1 MGRGPWCSWAHCC
14 RDFVS
19 SAHACLPPLRL
30 CLHAL
35 AHLATAL
42 PWAATAV
49 TRATARRYVGRFAP
63 SPTGP
68 MHLGSVVA
76 ALASWLDARAASA
89 QGLRAQW
96 LVRIEDLDAQR
107 CSAQAA
113 QTILQQLHGLGLV
126 PDAPVQ
132 WQSQRQRHY
141 EQAMQTLQAQG
152 RAYPCSCTRKDIAA
166 AQQALG
172 GDRQRFQTLVY
183 PGTCRHR
190 PAHDGPVRTWRF
202 LVQPGCPA
210 HGPGSALV
218 HWQDR
223 RLGAQQQDVAQAV
236 GDFALLR
243 GDGMW
248 SYQMGCVVDDG
259 LQGVTHIVRGED
271 LADNTARQILL
282 QQALGHP
289 RPSYLHVP
297 LARDARGE
305 KLSKGNHAPSIDA
318 NAPLAALRQA
328 AQVLGL
334 PPDAGGQQTSV
345 SDALAHWTALWA
357 QRHPL

>member
-1 MGRGPWCSWAHCC
+1 MTP
-14 RDFVS
+14 
-19 SAHACLPPLRL
+19 
-30 CLHAL
+30 
-35 AHLATAL
+35 T
-42 PWAATAV
+42 
-49 TRATARRYVGRFAP
+49 TARRYVGRFAP

-89 QGLRAQW
+89 QGLSAQW
-96 LVRIEDLDAQR
+96 LVRIEDLDTQR

-141 EQAMQTLQAQG
+141 EQALQTLQAQG

-223 RLGAQQQDVAQAV
+223 RLGPQQQDVAQAV

-318 NAPLAALRQA
+318 NAPLTTLRQA

-334 PPDAGGQQTSV
+334 PPGAGGQQTSV

-357 QRHPL
+357 QRYPL

>member
-1 MGRGPWCSWAHCC
+1 MTS
-14 RDFVS
+14 
-19 SAHACLPPLRL
+19 
-30 CLHAL
+30 
-35 AHLATAL
+35 T
-42 PWAATAV
+42 
-49 TRATARRYVGRFAP
+49 TARRYIGRFAP

-89 QGLRAQW
+89 QGLSAQW
-96 LVRIEDLDAQR
+96 LVRIEDLDTQR

-113 QTILQQLHGLGLV
+113 QTILQQLHDLGLV

-141 EQAMQTLQAQG
+141 EQALQTLQLHG

-190 PAHDGPVRTWRF
+190 SAHSEPVRTWRF
-202 LVQPGCPA
+202 LVQADDPAA
-210 HGPGSALV
+210 HGGLCSALV

-223 RLGAQQQDVAQAV
+223 RLGPQQQDVAQAV

-259 LQGVTHIVRGED
+259 LQGITHIVRGED

-282 QQALGHP
+282 QRALGYP

-318 NAPLAALRQA
+318 NAPLPTLCLA

-334 PPDAGGQQTSV
+334 PPNIDGSGRASV

-357 QRHPL
+357 QRYPL

>member
-1 MGRGPWCSWAHCC
+1 
-14 RDFVS
+14 
-19 SAHACLPPLRL
+19 
-30 CLHAL
+30 
-35 AHLATAL
+35 
-42 PWAATAV
+42 
-49 TRATARRYVGRFAP
+49 
-63 SPTGP
+63 

-89 QGLRAQW
+89 QGLSAQW
-96 LVRIEDLDAQR
+96 LVRIEDLDTQR

-141 EQAMQTLQAQG
+141 AQALQTLQAQG

-172 GDRQRFQTLVY
+172 GGRQRFQTLIY

-210 HGPGSALV
+210 HGLSSALV

-223 RLGAQQQDVAQAV
+223 RLGPQQQDVAQAV

-318 NAPLAALRQA
+318 NAPLTTLRQA

-334 PPDAGGQQTSV
+334 PPGAGGQQTSV

-357 QRHPL
+357 QRYPL

>member
-1 MGRGPWCSWAHCC
+1 MP
-14 RDFVS
+14 
-19 SAHACLPPLRL
+19 
-30 CLHAL
+30 
-35 AHLATAL
+35 
-42 PWAATAV
+42 
-49 TRATARRYVGRFAP
+49 ATARRYVGRFAP

-76 ALASWLDARAASA
+76 ALASWLDARAAHA
-89 QGLRAQW
+89 QGLSAQW
-96 LVRIEDLDAQR
+96 LVRIEDLDTQR

-113 QTILQQLHGLGLV
+113 QTILQQLHGLGLT

-141 EQAMQTLQAQG
+141 EQALQSLQAQG
-152 RAYPCSCTRKDIAA
+152 RAYACNCTRKDITA

-172 GDRQRFQTLVY
+172 ADRQRFQTLVY
-183 PGTCRHR
+183 PGTCRYR
-190 PAHDGPVRTWRF
+190 PAHDGPVRAWRF

-210 HGPGSALV
+210 HEPGSAPV

-223 RLGAQQQDVAQAV
+223 RLGPQQQDVAQAV

-259 LQGVTHIVRGED
+259 LQGITHIVRGED

-282 QQALGHP
+282 QQALGYP
-289 RPSYLHVP
+289 RPRYLHVP

-318 NAPLAALRQA
+318 NAPLATLRQA

-334 PPDAGGQQTSV
+334 PPDDGGSGRQASV
-345 SDALAHWTALWA
+345 SHALARWTALWA